1 LSIKAYQAS
10 VDTSTPGL
18 KENDFIIFDEE
29 CNTMDT
35 ILLFT
40 TYGSYIN
47 LPVYKIPEIKY
58 KELGT
63 YIGSIFDLTGSDR
76 IIGINHIKE
85 ELKDGTKVLLSTRFG
100 KVKLM
105 YTTEFFEKRYRRG
118 LAMKL
123 LDGDTLVSASLENND
138 TEEVVVVTKY
148 GHVLKYA
155 KSEVSIA
162 GAKAV
167 GVKNINL
174 KRGDEVVMSM
184 LVPNYYKEELLML
197 TNRGG
202 LKRIYLSQIARTRR
216 IGFAKTYLKAVKSNP
231 YYCISAIVTNP
242 NKYKDSIEI
251 DIQTDND
258 IMKYKGSELPKDNFE
273 NGIPLITNKLPIS
286 INVKIVDPAQYK
298 KFDNEL
304 HKELQKTL
312 DEIKEAHPNSLI
324 DELGEIIEKQTSIF
338 DFLDENSSHEDESFE
353 SYEEPIE
360 TVDEK
365 TDDISFDDVDI
376 LPTNIQK
383 DETESSIDDID
394 DEQLKEDLF

>member
-1 LSIKAYQAS
+1 
-10 VDTSTPGL
+10 
-18 KENDFIIFDEE
+18 
-29 CNTMDT
+29 
-35 ILLFT
+35 
-40 TYGSYIN
+40 
-47 LPVYKIPEIKY
+47 
-58 KELGT
+58 
-63 YIGSIFDLTGSDR
+63 
-76 IIGINHIKE
+76 
-85 ELKDGTKVLLSTRFG
+85 
-100 KVKLM
+100 
-105 YTTEFFEKRYRRG
+105 
-118 LAMKL
+118 
-123 LDGDTLVSASLENND
+123 
-138 TEEVVVVTKY
+138 
-148 GHVLKYA
+148 
-155 KSEVSIA
+155 
-162 GAKAV
+162 
-167 GVKNINL
+167 
-174 KRGDEVVMSM
+174 MSM

-242 NKYKDSIEI
+242 SKYKDSIEI

-286 INVKIVDPAQYK
+286 INVKIVDPTQYK
-298 KFDNEL
+298 KYDTEL

-360 TVDEK
+360 TVSEK
-365 TDDISFDDVDI
+365 TEDVSFDDVDI